1 MPFTD
6 EQPFLDAIFARY
18 HDDGPRFIYAD
29 FLDDAGD
36 PDRAELV
43 RVQVALARMAEDHPR
58 RKELTTRQGELLGA
72 HETRWSEHLSDL
84 VSPSECEFRR
94 GVLDSVVMDSAM
106 FLARG
111 EELFSRLPLRRIR
124 LREADGVMSDLTTS
138 PLLANV
144 RELDLC
150 ENHLGNGGVNL
161 LLRSQF
167 LKDLDVLDLGF
178 NGIDDA
184 GVHTF
189 ARASTLPKLTSLSLN
204 MNDRITSAGVAE
216 LAESPFFTGLAALDV
231 SSNDIDD
238 AGVRAVISSK
248 SLARLHTL
256 RLSYNHIG
264 DAGVIALARSE
275 LLGRMIA
282 RVARLE
288 LQTNEIGPGGAN
300 ALAGSPLL
308 SRCDCLDLKNNA
320 IGNSGLAA
328 IFGSQYLQNLKV
340 LKVGR
345 NQITDAGVIALR
357 ESLPRVFGQL
367 RVLDLSDNRLT
378 DHGIRI
384 LETANLNG
392 AVLIDVSGNNQAS
405 AGGEPPVPVG
415 ELVSGVLQGVTDA
428 ADAAELRRRVAHPT
442 MRAGDRPNQTS

>member
-6 EQPFLDAIFARY
+6 EQPFLDAVFARY

-58 RKELTTRQGELLGA
+58 RKELTALQGELLGA
-72 HETRWSEHLSDL
+72 NEARWSEHLSDL
-84 VSPSECEFRR
+84 VEPSECEFRR
-94 GVLDSVVMDSAM
+94 GVLDSVVVDAAM

-111 EELFSRLPLRRIR
+111 EELFSRVPLRRIR
-124 LREADGVMSDLTTS
+124 LRDAAGVMSDLTTS

-144 RELDLC
+144 LELDLC

-161 LLRSQF
+161 LVRAQF
-167 LKDLDVLDLGF
+167 LKNLDALDLGF

-184 GVHTF
+184 GVHAL

-204 MNDRITSAGVAE
+204 LNDRITSAGLVE
-216 LAESPFFTGLAALDV
+216 LAQSPFFTGLTALDV

-238 AGVRAVISSK
+238 AGVRAVIASK
-248 SLARLHTL
+248 SLSRLHTL

-282 RVARLE
+282 RSTRLE
-288 LQTNEIGPGGAN
+288 LQTNEIGPVGAE

-308 SRCDCLDLKNNA
+308 SRCNSLDLKNNA
-320 IGNSGLAA
+320 IGNNGLAV
-328 IFGSQYLQNLKV
+328 ILGSPYLQNLRV

-345 NQITDAGVIALR
+345 NQITGGGVIALR
-357 ESLPRVFGQL
+357 ESLPRVFTHL

-405 AGGEPPVPVG
+405 AGGEPPIPVG
-415 ELVSGVLQGVTDA
+415 DLMPGVLQGVTDA

-442 MRAGDRPNQTS
+442 MRAGERPNQTS